1 MKLKI
6 SNIKRRILPQVIFF
20 FFIIIFNSVG
30 AQNNFRI
37 SSGIKKAYIAIS
49 ELRLLK
55 GQKILDS
62 LKISEPSNMMT
73 YLIEDYIDFYRI
85 FINEDL
91 DEFKKLEQN
100 KDYRL
105 KKIESGD
112 KKSPYYKFC
121 TAEIKLHWAISRLKF
136 EEYLTAVWE
145 IKSAHDLLT
154 ENSELYPGFI
164 INKKSLSAIHALVGT
179 FPDSYKS
186 MLSLVSGLN
195 GSIRQGSKEAEEVVN
210 YTKKNNNIFKD
221 EIYTIAAFIALHLEN
236 NKEKAWKFISSAN
249 LNTKTSPLACFV
261 YSNIAS
267 KTGRNDLA
275 IDVLVKK
282 PVSLDRLPFYY
293 LDYMLGKS
301 KLYRL
306 DSDANKYLQNYITN
320 FKGINYIKDTYQK
333 LAWYELVIN
342 GNIANYKKYTKL
354 ILSKGKS
361 VVDEDKTA
369 LKEASTQR
377 IPNIILLKARL
388 LFDGAY
394 FTKAYK
400 YLDINKAK
408 FPKIHIDYPEYNY
421 RMGRILQMLNN
432 NFEAL
437 IRFKNAIQMGK
448 NNDYYF
454 ACSSALQS
462 GIIYET
468 MNDKANAKKYYQIC
482 LTIEPIEYKNSLH
495 QKAKAGLL
503 RLK

>member
-164 INKKSLSAIHALVGT
+164 INK
-179 FPDSYKS
+179 
-186 MLSLVSGLN
+186 
-195 GSIRQGSKEAEEVVN
+195 
-210 YTKKNNNIFKD
+210 
-221 EIYTIAAFIALHLEN
+221 
-236 NKEKAWKFISSAN
+236 IS
-249 LNTKTSPLACFV
+249 
-261 YSNIAS
+261 
-267 KTGRNDLA
+267 
-275 IDVLVKK
+275 
-282 PVSLDRLPFYY
+282 
-293 LDYMLGKS
+293 
-301 KLYRL
+301 
-306 DSDANKYLQNYITN
+306 
-320 FKGINYIKDTYQK
+320 
-333 LAWYELVIN
+333 
-342 GNIANYKKYTKL
+342 
-354 ILSKGKS
+354 
-361 VVDEDKTA
+361 
-369 LKEASTQR
+369 
-377 IPNIILLKARL
+377 
-388 LFDGAY
+388 
-394 FTKAYK
+394 
-400 YLDINKAK
+400 
-408 FPKIHIDYPEYNY
+408 
-421 RMGRILQMLNN
+421 
-432 NFEAL
+432 
-437 IRFKNAIQMGK
+437 
-448 NNDYYF
+448 
-454 ACSSALQS
+454 
-462 GIIYET
+462 
-468 MNDKANAKKYYQIC
+468 
-482 LTIEPIEYKNSLH
+482 
-495 QKAKAGLL
+495 
-503 RLK
+503 